1 MPNGKLALYN
11 NIWYYNNLVSLAT
24 SSSVQTVDNKSAIIG
39 SYSGNNDS
47 IYSAS
52 YASQSI
58 QSINI
63 GFKPSW
69 IFVCAT
75 SQFLVDLRYSS
86 AYFGCSNTNSS
97 NVSLSLSDSGF
108 NVYNVEV
115 LDTNSYLNRNGVVYS
130 YICFR

>member
-1 MPNGKLALYN
+1 MSSENFIQLN
-11 NIWYYNNLVSLAT
+11 NSIETLRNADV
-24 SSSVQTVDNKSAIIG
+24 VIG
-39 SYSGNNDS
+39 FYSGNNDS

-75 SQFLVDLRYSS
+75 SQFAVDLRYSS

-97 NVSLSLSDSGF
+97 NASLQLSNSGF
-108 NVYNVEV
+108 NVYNVEI
-115 LDTNSYLNRNGVVYS
+115 LDTNNYLNRSGVVYS